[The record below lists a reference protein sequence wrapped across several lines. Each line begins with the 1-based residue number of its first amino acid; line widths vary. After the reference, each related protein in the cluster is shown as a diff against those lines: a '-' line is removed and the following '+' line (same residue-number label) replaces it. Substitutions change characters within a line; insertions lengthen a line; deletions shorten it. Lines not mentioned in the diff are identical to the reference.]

1 MLPGSPNLIELPM
14 LNEEVACQTELLREF
29 RQGSTDEVVELNRWM
44 STKDGENGWYADLWV
59 WTIL

>member
-44 STKDGENGWYADLWV
+44 STKDGENGWYADL
-59 WTIL
+59 